1 MFSSSETYITIQPPL
16 QAHSQE
22 YRHSQKDWM
31 DSTSAKVV
39 VVVVVEGEEGGGAM
53 TSYVNQ

>member
-1 MFSSSETYITIQPPL
+1 MFSSPETYITIQPPL

-31 DSTSAKVV
+31 DATSARVV
-39 VVVVVEGEEGGGAM
+39 VMVVVEGEEGG
-53 TSYVNQ
+53 Q